1 MIFFLLFWFF
11 ELNIEKKIYTFYSED
26 LNHVQNEPTA
36 SLDLKDFKEL
46 KSDYQLLAPQ
56 DFFFEIEINQNSK
69 TLVLSLKFYF
79 NKLNFRLIR

>member
-46 KSDYQLLAPQ
+46 KSDFQLLAPQ
-56 DFFFEIEINQNSK
+56 DFFLKSK
-69 TLVLSLKFYF
+69 SIKTVKLLFYH
-79 NKLNFRLIR
+79 